1 MREGMANVILRVRPI
16 GTFLK
21 DICLNAGTKM
31 PTMPH

>member
-1 MREGMANVILRVRPI
+1 MREGMANVIFKSAAHR
-16 GTFLK
+16 TFLK